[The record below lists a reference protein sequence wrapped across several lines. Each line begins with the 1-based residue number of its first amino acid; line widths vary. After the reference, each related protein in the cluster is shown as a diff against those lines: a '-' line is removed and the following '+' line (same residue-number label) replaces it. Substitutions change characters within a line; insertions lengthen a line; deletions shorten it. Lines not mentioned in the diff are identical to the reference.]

1 MDWEPSASRHQVW
14 DTDNEPCVPSTGD
27 SQARGNWGMLDQ
39 VAALRW
45 VQENIEAFGGD
56 PNSVTLFGQSS
67 GAMCVSGLVSVMPR
81 WTSTNTCSHN

>member
-1 MDWEPSASRHQVW
+1 
-14 DTDNEPCVPSTGD
+14 
-27 SQARGNWGMLDQ
+27 MLDQ